1 MREDLKS
8 NVSSDCYQ
16 RDTGFFGDANGQ
28 PERESACKFIESTVT
43 ADVFAKKHDA
53 ALGHPESRGVNGARF
68 RIQTLQERRL
78 NHCAE
83 YLTIGVL
90 HVLPDDE
97 WRPERLCQR
106 FDAAQATA
114 RGTGHVTSAR
124 GEALSLSVQQP

>member
-1 MREDLKS
+1 
-8 NVSSDCYQ
+8 
-16 RDTGFFGDANGQ
+16 
-28 PERESACKFIESTVT
+28 
-43 ADVFAKKHDA
+43 
-53 ALGHPESRGVNGARF
+53 VNGARF
-68 RIQTLQERRL
+68 RIQALRERRL
-78 NHCAE
+78 IHCAE